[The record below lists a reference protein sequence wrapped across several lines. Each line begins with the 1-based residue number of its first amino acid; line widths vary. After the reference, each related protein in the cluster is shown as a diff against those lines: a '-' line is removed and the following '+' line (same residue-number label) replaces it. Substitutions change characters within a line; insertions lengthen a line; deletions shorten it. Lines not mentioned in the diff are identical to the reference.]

1 MRIFRRSRSARL
13 FQSALTAM
21 LCAGLAGCTQYR
33 LGSMLPPGLTSIH
46 VPTFANGTSEPQ
58 LEFETTNATIQEFQK
73 DGTLRVA
80 MQGSSDAVLE
90 VKLTGYKIEPLRY
103 DRNVATHP
111 NEYRQQLVADLLLQT
126 KPRLY
131 GRHSS
136 K

>member
-58 LEFETTNATIQEFQK
+58 LEFETTNATIQEFQE
-73 DGTLRVA
+73 T
-80 MQGSSDAVLE
+80 
-90 VKLTGYKIEPLRY
+90 Y

-111 NEYRQQLVADLLLQT
+111 NEYRQQLVADVVLKDSRTQKVLLNRKGVVGEWTFLAGSDLRT
-126 KPRLY
+126 DERVAD
-131 GRHSS
+131 G
-136 K
+136 